1 MSLSCLSH
9 VKRNG
14 NSKERPSV
22 SLDVQKSTFKVEHQN
37 VPLSMHDVH
46 NFLLMAYREIFKSN
60 PQIEALLGASAEE
73 LATATSEQ
81 GFMDA
86 GISFGGCMTWNEWK
100 LLLDGNDIIHT
111 DGSIEIGGKSRA
123 PISSVI
129 YESEYP
135 LWDGEYD
142 DEGRLCGGEYRDF
155 RDGMSREEYRDFR
168 DVYTAAADAV
178 LARDG
183 MSREEYEEPS
193 ENELSV
199 QAENEDSSDFDDLEL
214 GEFSED
220 SYYEPSTPPRGPNAE
235 KTGPPDIMREYQ
247 EAKSFKRGVG
257 RFVLLDPRDDEMG
270 SSDDEMG
277 SSDDEMDS
285 SEDLDIKS
293 ILSRLEREVPFIGVK
308 EFSHNKVGLILK
320 ELSDL
325 WGYESVFN
333 PKIAALVKEY
343 KLDEKGWGHLAE
355 KGNGHVVID
364 VAEEE
369 DETDDTLVV
378 EDDGYTQYQSS
389 FGYGDEYG
397 YFEGDTGAGI
407 LYCAGIG
414 SPR

>member
-1 MSLSCLSH
+1 
-9 VKRNG
+9 
-14 NSKERPSV
+14 
-22 SLDVQKSTFKVEHQN
+22 
-37 VPLSMHDVH
+37 
-46 NFLLMAYREIFKSN
+46 MAYREIFKSN

-86 GISFGGCMTWNEWK
+86 GISFEGCMTWNEWK

-220 SYYEPSTPPRGPNAE
+220 SYYDPSTPPPVTVLYKNWLTRCVE

-277 SSDDEMDS
+277 SSDDEMGS
-285 SEDLDIKS
+285 SDDEMGSSDDLVIKS
-293 ILSRLEREVPFIGVK
+293 IVSRLEREVPFIGVK

-397 YFEGDTGAGI
+397 YFEGDTGSGI